1 VLCTPN
7 YFRNAFIIFSN
18 HQNIGIDTLF
28 IVFGRLFTEISEKI
42 DCSVMAATNVHI
54 YEYYLALIALE
65 MSEMYVM
72 TFKKVV

>member
-1 VLCTPN
+1 MLCTPN

-18 HQNIGIDTLF
+18 HQNIGIDTSF
-28 IVFGRLFTEISEKI
+28 IMFGRLFTEISEKI
-42 DCSVMAATNVHI
+42 DCSVMAATNLHI

-72 TFKKVV
+72 TFQTLV

>member
-1 VLCTPN
+1 LV
-7 YFRNAFIIFSN
+7 AIS
-18 HQNIGIDTLF
+18 
-28 IVFGRLFTEISEKI
+28 EISEKI
-42 DCSVMAATNVHI
+42 DCSVMAATNLYI